1 MTSCTT
7 AATLGVAF
15 GSLAGEGRMDDCDDW
30 DELLMV
36 ERDVLD
42 EKRLAC
48 ALQDDQDDDIEIEQ
62 TEVL

>member
-1 MTSCTT
+1 
-7 AATLGVAF
+7 
-15 GSLAGEGRMDDCDDW
+15 MDDCDDW